1 MKITGTNSKTER
13 RSISEGTHIG
23 TVVQVLDLGEQ
34 VNIFA
39 EEDNPNKTQR
49 KVYITF
55 EVADERLDDGRPLVI
70 GQELTAS
77 LSTKSRLRPTI
88 ESLLGRPLV
97 EADLADATQT
107 LKSILGRSAFVEV
120 EHVTTRK
127 GTTFAKIKNVMKLSK
142 GISVES
148 PYNDLV
154 FLDLDDEQANEI
166 ISGLPKFIQAKIAGG
181 VGRIVPNS
189 NGDLDL

>member
-1 MKITGTNSKTER
+1 MKITGTSGRAER

-49 KVYITF
+49 KVYVTY
-55 EVADERLDDGRPLVI
+55 EVPDEKLDDGRPLVI

-77 LSTKSRLRPTI
+77 LSPKSRLRPAI
-88 ESLLGRPLV
+88 ESLLGRTLV

-107 LKSILGRSAFVEV
+107 LKSILGRSAFIEV

-127 GTTFAKIKNVMKLSK
+127 GTTFAKIKNVMKLSR
-142 GISVES
+142 GVNVDS
-148 PYNDLV
+148 PFNDLI
-154 FLDLDDEQANEI
+154 FLDLDDANANEI
-166 ISGLPKFIQAKIAGG
+166 IQGLPNFIQAKIASG
-181 VGRIVPNS
+181 VGRIVPNT
-189 NGDLDL
+189 NEDLDL